1 MEQVEIWKDIPEYE
15 GKYQVSNLG
24 RVKSLQRWGGTRFYN
39 REYILNNYV
48 NKKNGYVYVYLTKNN
63 KSKNIRLHR
72 LVAQAFISNPNNYLY
87 INHIDG
93 NKENNCI
100 DNLEW
105 CDSSYN
111 IKDMYRRRG
120 KYDNDDN
127 IIKKYKELKSCN
139 KVAKLFNMTGEN
151 VRGILIRNNIER
163 KNGGN
168 NA

>member
-24 RVKSLQRWGGTRFYN
+24 RVKSLQRCGGTRFYN

-72 LVAQAFISNPNNYLY
+72 LVAQAFIPNPNNYKQ

-93 NKENNCI
+93 NKENNCV

-163 KNGGN
+163 KKGGN
-168 NA
+168 DA

>member
-1 MEQVEIWKDIPEYE
+1 M
-15 GKYQVSNLG
+15 
-24 RVKSLQRWGGTRFYN
+24 KSTRRWSGTKFYD
-39 REYILNNYV
+39 REYILKLSK
-48 NKKNGYVYVYLTKNN
+48 NKKNGYVYVNINKNSKSYN
-63 KSKNIRLHR
+63 KRVHI
-72 LVAQAFISNPNNYLY
+72 LVAKAFIPNPNNYKQ

-93 NKENNCI
+93 NKENNYV

-105 CDSSYN
+105 CDASYN

>member
-24 RVKSLQRWGGTRFYN
+24 RVKSLQRWSGTRFYN

-72 LVAQAFISNPNNYLY
+72 LVAQAFISNPNNHLY

-111 IKDMYRRRG
+111 IRDMYRRRG

-139 KVAKLFNMTGEN
+139 KVAKLFDMTGEN

-163 KNGGN
+163 KKGGS